1 MSKAYKLYSNTEI
14 LQKIGKALKDRRKFK
29 GITQEELSF
38 QTGYDRGTI
47 VRLESTGKVSLVVLI
62 EVSRYLD
69 ILDGV
74 VDAIVGEEL
83 PLEGIKEMN
92 RHFKKLKGK

>member
-14 LQKIGKALKDRRKFK
+14 LQRIGKALKDRRKFK

-74 VDAIVGEEL
+74 VDAIIDEEL

-92 RHFKKLKGK
+92 KLFGKKK

>member
-14 LQKIGKALKDRRKFK
+14 LQRIGKALKDRRKFK
-29 GITQEELSF
+29 SITQEELSF

-47 VRLESTGKVSLVVLI
+47 VRLESSGKVSLVVLI

-92 RHFKKLKGK
+92 KLFGKKR

>member
-1 MSKAYKLYSNTEI
+1 
-14 LQKIGKALKDRRKFK
+14 
-29 GITQEELSF
+29 
-38 QTGYDRGTI
+38 
-47 VRLESTGKVSLVVLI
+47 VVLI

-92 RHFKKLKGK
+92 KLFGKKR

>member
-1 MSKAYKLYSNTEI
+1 MSKVYKLYSNTEI
-14 LQKIGKALKDRRKFK
+14 LQRIGKALKDRRKFK

-47 VRLESTGKVSLVVLI
+47 VRLESSGKVSLVVLI
-62 EVSRYLD
+62 EVSRHLD
-69 ILDGV
+69 ILDV
-74 VDAIVGEEL
+74 VVNAIVGEEL

-92 RHFKKLKGK
+92 KLFGKKR